1 TKAFKQKTLSLMKKN
16 QEKKSSPQQNPSLFE
31 IRHALKELEEVTKN
45 RREKYEMIKRKIANL
60 TTRLKEVGG
69 VNETSNTEEY
79 QNIKN
84 ELYYQYQQL
93 ELAITD
99 LQVVHNNRKA
109 LLEELRICEK
119 AKISH

>member
-1 TKAFKQKTLSLMKKN
+1 
-16 QEKKSSPQQNPSLFE
+16 
-31 IRHALKELEEVTKN
+31 TKN

-93 ELAITD
+93 KLAITD

-119 AKISH
+119 AKISHKDVPQLELNLQSKSMQNQQFVNKLKKD